1 MTEIDWIICALL
13 VLSTVVGIMR
23 GVIREVLSIVGWVAG
38 FMLSMS
44 FAGEIADRIPLD
56 SIGYI
61 PRVIIAA
68 VLILVACLF
77 VVGLFGFILRKMLE
91 VAALTFED
99 RILGA
104 AFGFV
109 RGIIVVAAC
118 VFFFGLHV
126 AAVRHDR
133 TCRDRDRVGDALH
146 ARVDSGA
153 QRHEGDGIVT
163 NFIKG
168 TLHMHGPLGRF

>member
-77 VVGLFGFILRKMLE
+77 VV
-91 VAALTFED
+91 
-99 RILGA
+99 
-104 AFGFV
+104 

-118 VFFFGLHV
+118 VFFFGLSQSLSSSRMWQQSV
-126 AAVRHDR
+126 MIGPAETVIEWSMPYMPEWIR
-133 TCRDRDRVGDALH
+133 AL
-146 ARVDSGA
+146 RGTK
-153 QRHEGDGIVT
+153 VT
-163 NFIKG
+163 G
-168 TLHMHGPLGRF
+168 L

>member
-104 AFGFV
+104 AFGF
-109 RGIIVVAAC
+109 
-118 VFFFGLHV
+118 FFGLSQSLSSSRMWQQSV
-126 AAVRHDR
+126 MIGPAETVIEWSMPYMPEWIR
-133 TCRDRDRVGDALH
+133 AL
-146 ARVDSGA
+146 RGTK
-153 QRHEGDGIVT
+153 VT
-163 NFIKG
+163 G
-168 TLHMHGPLGRF
+168 L

>member
-109 RGIIVVAAC
+109 R
-118 VFFFGLHV
+118 VFFFGLSQSLSSSRMWQQSV
-126 AAVRHDR
+126 MIGPAETVIEWSMPYMPEWIR
-133 TCRDRDRVGDALH
+133 AL
-146 ARVDSGA
+146 RGTK
-153 QRHEGDGIVT
+153 VT
-163 NFIKG
+163 G
-168 TLHMHGPLGRF
+168 L

>member
-109 RGIIVVAAC
+109 RGIIVVAA
-118 VFFFGLHV
+118 
-126 AAVRHDR
+126 VRHDR
-133 TCRDRDRVGDALH
+133 TCRDRDRVVDALH

>member
-77 VVGLFGFILRKMLE
+77 IVGLFGFILRKMLE

-109 RGIIVVAAC
+109 RGIIV
-118 VFFFGLHV
+118 
-126 AAVRHDR
+126 AVSYTH
-133 TCRDRDRVGDALH
+133 L
-146 ARVDSGA
+146 
-153 QRHEGDGIVT
+153 
-163 NFIKG
+163 
-168 TLHMHGPLGRF
+168 TLPTICSV

>member
-77 VVGLFGFILRKMLE
+77 VV
-91 VAALTFED
+91 
-99 RILGA
+99 
-104 AFGFV
+104 
-109 RGIIVVAAC
+109 VAAC
-118 VFFFGLHV
+118 VFFFGLSQSLSSSRMWQQSV
-126 AAVRHDR
+126 MIGPAETVIEWSMPYMPEWIR
-133 TCRDRDRVGDALH
+133 AL
-146 ARVDSGA
+146 RGTK
-153 QRHEGDGIVT
+153 VT
-163 NFIKG
+163 G
-168 TLHMHGPLGRF
+168 L

>member
-109 RGIIVVAAC
+109 RGIIVVDAC
-118 VFFFGLHV
+118 LFFFGLSQSLSSSRMWQQSV
-126 AAVRHDR
+126 MIGPAETVIEWSMPYMPEWIR
-133 TCRDRDRVGDALH
+133 AL
-146 ARVDSGA
+146 RGTK
-153 QRHEGDGIVT
+153 VT
-163 NFIKG
+163 G
-168 TLHMHGPLGRF
+168 L

>member
-44 FAGEIADRIPLD
+44 VAGEIADH
-56 SIGYI
+56 I

-118 VFFFGLHV
+118 VFFFGLSQSLSSSRMWQQSV
-126 AAVRHDR
+126 MIGPAETVIEWSMPYMPEWIR
-133 TCRDRDRVGDALH
+133 AL
-146 ARVDSGA
+146 RGTK
-153 QRHEGDGIVT
+153 VT
-163 NFIKG
+163 G
-168 TLHMHGPLGRF
+168 L

>member
-44 FAGEIADRIPLD
+44 FAGEIADRVPLD
-56 SIGYI
+56 SIGF
-61 PRVIIAA
+61 IAA

-118 VFFFGLHV
+118 VFFFGLSQSLSSSRMWQQSV
-126 AAVRHDR
+126 MIGPAETVIEWSMPYMPEWIR
-133 TCRDRDRVGDALH
+133 AL
-146 ARVDSGA
+146 RGTK
-153 QRHEGDGIVT
+153 VT
-163 NFIKG
+163 G
-168 TLHMHGPLGRF
+168 L